1 MRILY
6 IFTCMQAGSA
16 SASLEQL
23 GTAAPSAGCIRV
35 TVGVFRPSISLQ
47 GGLEP
52 PETMGATLHHR
63 HRPRLSRP
71 APPPP
76 LLAGLL
82 LALLME
88 AGSAQAQQPPL
99 PPSPPPLPTTS
110 SRGTF
115 TLLPATRLYYSQLGL
130 HGSGGYWD
138 WHRLAN
144 ATSPQVGG
152 WVGVCGTG
160 RVAGMG
166 AYCTVAHA
174 SNAAGGGGGPP
185 AP

>member
-1 MRILY
+1 
-6 IFTCMQAGSA
+6 MQAGSA

-160 RVAGMG
+160 RVACMG